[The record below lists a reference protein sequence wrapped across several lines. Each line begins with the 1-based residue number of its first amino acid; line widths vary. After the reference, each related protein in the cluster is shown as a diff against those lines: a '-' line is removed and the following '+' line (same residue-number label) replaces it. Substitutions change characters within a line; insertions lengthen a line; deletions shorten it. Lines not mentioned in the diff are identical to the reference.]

1 MYYAGRH
8 PQGMARERVM
18 VSDQWLTVAQAAE
31 IVQVHPETLR
41 AWLRSGRIPATLLS
55 RRAGYRIRASDL
67 EAFLSGGASASWGKE
82 TAAA

>member
-1 MYYAGRH
+1 M
-8 PQGMARERVM
+8 
-18 VSDQWLTVAQAAE
+18 
-31 IVQVHPETLR
+31 HPETLR

-67 EAFLSGGASASWGKE
+67 EAFLSGGVSASWGKE